1 MYINPRDGKK
11 RKRLGKFDP
20 KTLTPKSIEAK
31 THWQKLLLLT
41 MHGFRASVLVLNF
54 FLTSKLICIP

>member
-54 FLTSKLICIP
+54 F